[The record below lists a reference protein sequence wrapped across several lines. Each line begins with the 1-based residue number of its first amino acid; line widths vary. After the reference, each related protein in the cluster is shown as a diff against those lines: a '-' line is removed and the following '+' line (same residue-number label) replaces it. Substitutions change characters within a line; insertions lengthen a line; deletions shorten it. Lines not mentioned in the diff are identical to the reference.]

1 MDQAIKVSELVKSYA
16 SNTVIK
22 GISFEVNKG
31 EIFALLGVNGAGK
44 TTTLDCIEGLKNY
57 DSGSISVNGKM
68 GVQLQS
74 TSLPSN
80 MKPLEVMK
88 LFSKWSKTP
97 FDESLI
103 ETFDIKVLADKQ
115 YKQLSTGQK
124 RRLHLA
130 LSLIGDPDIIFLD
143 EPTSGLDVE
152 SRARLHDE
160 IRKLKAIG
168 KTIVMASHDMAEVES
183 LCDRIA
189 ILKDGVFAFIGTAN
203 ELTRKASK
211 QATIFIKTIN
221 PFEMK
226 KIDACE
232 YQGKER
238 GYDVFQAQNLGDVLF
253 ELLSHAKKTDNVV
266 VDVRVEKSTLE
277 QRFIDIA

>member
-1 MDQAIKVSELVKSYA
+1 MDQAIKVSELVKSYG

-103 ETFDIKVLADKQ
+103 ETFDIKSLADKQ

-160 IRKLKAIG
+160 IRKLKAMV
-168 KTIVMASHDMAEVES
+168 KP
-183 LCDRIA
+183 L
-189 ILKDGVFAFIGTAN
+189 
-203 ELTRKASK
+203 
-211 QATIFIKTIN
+211 
-221 PFEMK
+221 
-226 KIDACE
+226 
-232 YQGKER
+232 
-238 GYDVFQAQNLGDVLF
+238 
-253 ELLSHAKKTDNVV
+253 
-266 VDVRVEKSTLE
+266 
-277 QRFIDIA
+277 